1 MQEEDL
7 SLPLTF
13 DSVMLKCIGLSC
25 LIVMYNKSTFLISL
39 FLSISL
45 FLFGCYTV
53 NFNDGPTIEVGN
65 ATEEK
70 RLHHVVLCWLK
81 EPGNKTD
88 RKKIIGVTKLFND
101 IPGGINATAGEGV
114 MSDRDIVDDS
124 YDVGILIVTKNE
136 TELQK
141 YLDHPIHQKAKKDVL
156 VPLVDKILVYDF
168 RN

>member
-13 DSVMLKCIGLSC
+13 DSVMLKCIGLNC
-25 LIVMYNKSTFLISL
+25 LILMYNKSTFFNSL
-39 FLSISL
+39 FLSISV
-45 FLFGCYTV
+45 FLSGCYTV
-53 NFNDGPTIEVGN
+53 NFNDGPTIEDGN

-88 RKKIIGVTKLFND
+88 RKKIIEVTKLFND
-101 IPGGINATAGEGV
+101 IPGVINATAGEVV

-136 TELQK
+136 NELQK

>member
-1 MQEEDL
+1 M
-7 SLPLTF
+7 S
-13 DSVMLKCIGLSC
+13 
-25 LIVMYNKSTFLISL
+25 
-39 FLSISL
+39 
-45 FLFGCYTV
+45 GCFTAHSK
-53 NFNDGPTIEVGN
+53 DGPTSRDD

-70 RLHHVVLCWLK
+70 RLYHVVLCWLK

-88 RKKIIGVTKLFND
+88 RKKIIEITKAFQK
-101 IPGGINATAGEGV
+101 IPGVIEAQAGEVV

-136 TELQK
+136 NELQK

-168 RN
+168 KN